1 MTLIRK
7 SEIQHLQTTEN
18 QLRKLLTGNISLLL

>member
-7 SEIQHLQTTEN
+7 SEIQHLQATEN
-18 QLRKLLTGNISLLL
+18 QLRKLFIGNISLLL